1 MDIPGLSRAVS
12 MLRAY
17 FETER
22 QAGFPRLTRTPAS
35 NVISWLDYFA
45 SLPAPDQ
52 QALLDSLSAL
62 SALRFFPLALT
73 HARILQLIDSDPPL
87 IACRKALQSPQFS
100 MGLRYEGIRM
110 RKAMMSDP
118 TSMQVMAQTRA
129 SLGFTPRDDMPAAL
143 VPDPEPANLKP
154 AKAPQ
159 LRKLLNEMLKPSFP
173 EKRKLPGGETVYTGT
188 VDGSATTVRIDF
200 GGMGMQ
206 MKYLVSVAANSA
218 GHSLI
223 LASAEDLWMGGGGWD
238 YITEENAEA
247 SVHLL
252 GDSVHELVLLR
263 NKISAN
269 PAQE

>member
-1 MDIPGLSRAVS
+1 MDGPELSRAVS
-12 MLRAY
+12 VLRAY
-17 FETER
+17 YQTER

-35 NVISWLDYFA
+35 NVIRWLDYFA
-45 SLPAPDQ
+45 SLAEPDQ

-73 HARILQLIDSDPPL
+73 HNRILQLIDSAAPL

-118 TSMQVMAQTRA
+118 MSMQVMSQSRA
-129 SLGFTPRDDMPAAL
+129 SLEFTPRDDMPAAL
-143 VPDPEPANLKP
+143 VPDPDPANLKP

-159 LRKLLNEMLKPSFP
+159 LRKLLNEVLKPDFP
-173 EKRKLPGGETVYTGT
+173 DKRKLPGGETVYAGT
-188 VDGSATTVRIDF
+188 VDGAATTVRIDF

-206 MKYLVSVAANSA
+206 LKYFVSLAADSA
-218 GHSLI
+218 GHGLM
-223 LASAEDLWMGGGGWD
+223 LASGEDLWMGGGGWD

-247 SVHLL
+247 SIHLL
-252 GDSVHELVLLR
+252 GDSVRELVHLR
-263 NKISAN
+263 NKISADS
-269 PAQE
+269 ARE